1 MSKKTYPI
9 VGMHCA
15 SCAHIIKTKLEKMPE
30 IKAANINYVSEE
42 AILEFNSKSEPIKKI
57 NNELLKLGYHLQNT
71 QDHSD
76 TALNKANKEE
86 KHDYNNEKANF
97 YLAVPASI
105 LVFLWMLYEILATSV
120 SFLPEIMIPMGI
132 MNGTLMIISTVILFG
147 PGRRFLSALIRFMR
161 YGAANMDTLIGL
173 GTVSAYVY
181 SLVIFSYPD
190 LKTILSLPN
199 FYYFD
204 ATIVVIGFVILGKY
218 LENNA
223 KQKSGAAIKALM
235 SLQADKAIRK
245 NGNQEEEI
253 KASDIQVGDILIVKP
268 GMKIATDGIVIEGN
282 SSVNESM
289 ISGEAMPVDKQTG
302 SKLIGGTL
310 NTQGFIL
317 MKAEKIGADTVLAKI
332 IQLVKEAQ
340 NSRAPIQKL
349 SDRIASIFVPI
360 VLVIASLSF
369 LTWIIIGP
377 FFYSSSLSLSLAIS
391 ALVGVL
397 VIACP
402 CALGLATPTALMVA
416 IGRGA
421 KNGILIK
428 NAEALEKLKNID
440 TIVFDKT
447 GTLTTG
453 NVSVSAY
460 YSLSDKMNAQQ
471 VLTLAAA
478 LESRSEHPLATAIV
492 KEANKEQLDYNSLKM
507 EDFQAHSGQGVSAII
522 DGKKIVAQ
530 KSQNNS
536 HNEAQAHIKAGDT
549 IIDILWDNQVIGLI
563 ACNDV
568 VKEEAKS
575 ALKQLKSQSKKIIM
589 LTGDRFEA
597 AQKIAD
603 NLEITDFKANVLPED
618 KARIIKELQAKGHK
632 IAMIGDGI
640 NDAPALAQ
648 ADSGIAMASGTDVA
662 LVTADI
668 TIIGSR
674 LDKLSEAF
682 HLSKITFN
690 TVKEN
695 LFWASIYNLI
705 GIPLAAGLFYPLFGI
720 SLNPA
725 FAGAAMAMSSV
736 SVVLNSLR
744 LNLKK

>member
-15 SCAHIIKTKLEKMPE
+15 SCAQIIKTKLEKIPE
-30 IKAANINYVSEE
+30 IKTVNINYVSEE

-76 TALNKANKEE
+76 TTLNKANKEE

-105 LVFLWMLYEILATSV
+105 LVFLWMLYEIMAS
-120 SFLPEIMIPMGI
+120 SIDFLPEIIIPMGI
-132 MNGTLMIISTVILFG
+132 MNGTLMIIATVVLFG
-147 PGRRFLSALIRFMR
+147 PGRRFLSALLRFIR

-190 LKTILSLPN
+190 LKAILSLPN

-245 NGNQEEEI
+245 NGVKEEEI
-253 KASDIQVGDILIVKP
+253 KASDILVGDILVVKP
-268 GMKIATDGIVIEGN
+268 GMKIATDGIVIEGS

-289 ISGEAMPVDKQTG
+289 ISGEAMPVDKQIG

-360 VLVIASLSF
+360 VLAIASLSF

-460 YSLSDKMNAQQ
+460 YSLNDKMNAQQ

-536 HNEAQAHIKAGDT
+536 HTQAQAHIQAGDT
-549 IIDILWDNQVIGLI
+549 IIDILWDNQVIGMI

-568 VKEEAKS
+568 IKKEAKS

-597 AQKIAD
+597 AQKIA
-603 NLEITDFKANVLPED
+603 NSLEITDFQANVLPED

-682 HLSKITFN
+682 HLSRITFN